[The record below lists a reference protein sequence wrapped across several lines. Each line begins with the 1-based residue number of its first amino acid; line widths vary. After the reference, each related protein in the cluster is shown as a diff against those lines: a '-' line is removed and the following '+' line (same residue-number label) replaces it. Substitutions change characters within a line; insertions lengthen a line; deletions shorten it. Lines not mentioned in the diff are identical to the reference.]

1 MLFRFPLIEFLN
13 KIVNIVG
20 IITSGSTDTKNVSQK
35 WAGGVFHI
43 TQDTFGAVH
52 RFRLTQFR
60 YYWFQYFSG
69 GTPYHYIPPNY
80 KGLYSS
86 GAFQNYDSSEF
97 CVITNQAITT
107 AFYDQLM
114 HVF

>member
-1 MLFRFPLIEFLN
+1 MCFRFTLFEFFN
-13 KIVNIVG
+13 KKVDIFG

-35 WAGGVFHI
+35 WAGGVFNI

-60 YYWFQYFSG
+60 CYWFQKFSG

-80 KGLYSS
+80 KGL
-86 GAFQNYDSSEF
+86 AFQNYDSSEF
-97 CVITNQAITT
+97 CIITNQAITT